1 MEELGELR
9 RVEALYGLIELL
21 QKLRKRQLAI
31 PRRMRCCKLI
41 DSLLVRLGKC
51 KRGKLALLLLAHAVQ
66 LKVVKQWGGDA
77 KRDLA
82 VTRGSV
88 ADTRVRSGAL
98 RLLE

>member
-51 KRGKLALLLLAHAVQ
+51 KRGKLALPLLAHAVQ
-66 LKVVKQWGGDA
+66 KSGQTVGGDA